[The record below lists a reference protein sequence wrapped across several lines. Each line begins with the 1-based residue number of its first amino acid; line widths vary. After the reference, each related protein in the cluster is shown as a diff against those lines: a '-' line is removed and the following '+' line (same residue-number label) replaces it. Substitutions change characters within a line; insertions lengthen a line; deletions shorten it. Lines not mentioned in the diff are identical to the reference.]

1 MVRGRAE
8 EFALGEG
15 TAVSEDLVDRAHA
28 GVDTNMMLLLDVKE
42 RDGVK
47 SDAGARAKAEG
58 GSSDPARPE
67 LDDILQCGPSRSGG
81 SQLRINR
88 GQRVRERLP

>member
-1 MVRGRAE
+1 
-8 EFALGEG
+8 
-15 TAVSEDLVDRAHA
+15 VSEDLVDRAHA
-28 GVDTNMMLLLDVKE
+28 GVGTNIMLLHDVKE

-47 SDAGARAKAEG
+47 LMPEQEQKPKAAQRPG
-58 GSSDPARPE
+58 QRPE

-88 GQRVRERLP
+88 GQRIRERLP